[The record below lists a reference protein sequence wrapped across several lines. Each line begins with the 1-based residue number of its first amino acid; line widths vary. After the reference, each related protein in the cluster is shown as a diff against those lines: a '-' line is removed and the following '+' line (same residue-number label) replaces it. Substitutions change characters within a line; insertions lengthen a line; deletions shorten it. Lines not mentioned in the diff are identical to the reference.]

1 MSDKEPL
8 YSVTFPSVDG
18 HEFEHIFHLFNSYEA
33 GIQVKKVN
41 VMCDKTQTEQ
51 QRKDDLERLDEEYG
65 WVKSIH
71 AKMVIKK
78 L

>member
-8 YSVTFPSVDG
+8 YSATFTYVDS
-18 HEFEHIFHLFNSYEA
+18 HEFENIFHLCISYEA